1 MVSSNVDN
9 LDVSHGFE
17 MPESNEHLDLKG
29 KIEGWLDAEGI
40 SFSNV
45 PDLNSH
51 FHIQANL
58 KNVAIH
64 VSESRVRRGVLAVQG
79 TLELVPDQLEK
90 YGVMSEA
97 DKKTLFHSLFAL
109 LDKSEYLFLLQ
120 QNFAL
125 QNWLKIQRTLYSE
138 DLTRS
143 GLLREM
149 KDLNMK
155 FVEIN
160 YLLNEALAISNP
172 VSGEQPSMYD

>member
-1 MVSSNVDN
+1 
-9 LDVSHGFE
+9 
-17 MPESNEHLDLKG
+17 MPESDEHLDLKG
-29 KIEGWLDAEGI
+29 KIEAWLDDEGI
-40 SFSNV
+40 YFSNV

-79 TLELVPDQLEK
+79 TLELIADQLEK
-90 YGVMSEA
+90 YEAMSAA
-97 DKKTLFHSLFAL
+97 DKKTLFRSLFAL
-109 LDKSEYLFLLQ
+109 LDKSEYIFLLQ

-125 QNWLKIQRTLYSE
+125 ENWLKIQRTLYVE
-138 DLTRS
+138 DLTRTN
-143 GLLREM
+143 LLREM

-172 VSGEQPSMYD
+172 ASGNEPSMHD